1 MNPEF
6 LRLITAIL
14 IPDKESSILSF
25 CFCSLWNKGAG
36 GSGFC
41 ILVIQN
47 FKGTTVINVKFKIKS
62 AHTLPGSSIC
72 QHLQF
77 TCLLYLMK
85 NIFLLEAVGKKATE
99 FLVVLNVSIECY
111 THSAFCVMKTNHGFL
126 ISSLRLLWLRLNPW
140 KSWSETG

>member
-36 GSGFC
+36 GFGFC

-47 FKGTTVINVKFKIKS
+47 FKDTIVINVKFKS
-62 AHTLPGSSIC
+62 AHTLPGSNIC